1 MLYSTSSSSSS
12 FLYDL
17 FFLLKIDNQNEHI
30 IDEILSKPD
39 DLITILYEN
48 SPELVTNFLTKK
60 GFGKIQLENFL
71 QQIPSKTSITKDE
84 LIKKLELNNLNGL
97 MTKLENELKQS
108 SIENF
113 TLNDCLK
120 QLTST
125 PNLQAFTTII
135 NLLGEKIRKQT

>member
-1 MLYSTSSSSSS
+1 MLYSTSSSS

-17 FFLLKIDNQNEHI
+17 FFFLLKIDNQNEHI